1 MEFVTLRRYK
11 MKRTTLF
18 FSLIL
23 VSALLVSGC
32 SSALAINAV
41 PQLASAVTAPTVTA
55 VAPAPV
61 SYTTASTNET
71 LAALEGTLTTLYE
84 QVNPS
89 VVNIDVIIGSTQSSR
104 MRQQLPQG
112 GSEALGSGFVWD
124 DQGHIVTNNHVVE
137 NATSISVTFA
147 DGTVA
152 DAKLVGADPNS
163 DLAVI
168 QVDVP
173 ADQLFP
179 VTMTDSD
186 LVKVGQ
192 LAIAIG
198 NPYGLSGTMTAGII
212 SALSRSLPV
221 SLNDGL
227 SGSTY
232 TIPDI
237 IQTDAAI
244 NPGNSGGVLVNDM
257 GEVVGVTAAIES
269 TTGSNSGIGFVIP
282 ANIVSQVVP
291 NLIKDGKYEHPYMG
305 ITGVSLTREI
315 AQAMNLNP
323 DQKGVLVVE
332 VTTNSP
338 AEKAGLK
345 GSTIDNTENGQGMP
359 VGGDVIISI
368 DGAPVEG
375 FSDLSSFLYNQAGV
389 GQTVNLTVLRD
400 GSEKTLSITLG
411 ALPE

>member
-1 MEFVTLRRYK
+1 
-11 MKRTTLF
+11 MKRTTF
-18 FSLIL
+18 FLSLIL
-23 VSALLVSGC
+23 VSALLLTGC
-32 SSALAINAV
+32 SSVLAISAA
-41 PQLASAVTAPTVTA
+41 PQLASAITAPAATA

-61 SYTTASTNET
+61 SYTTISANET
-71 LAALEGTLTTLYE
+71 LAALQGTLADLYE

-89 VVNIDVIIGSTQSSR
+89 VVNIEVIIASTQSSR
-104 MRQQLPQG
+104 TRSPFPQ
-112 GSEALGSGFVWD
+112 ENAALGSGFVWD
-124 DQGHIVTNNHVVE
+124 DEGHIITNNHVVE
-137 NATSISVTFA
+137 NATTITVTFA

-173 ADQLFP
+173 ADQLYP

-221 SLNDGL
+221 SLDGGL

-291 NLIKDGKYEHPYMG
+291 ELIQNGKYEHPYMG
-305 ITGVSLTREI
+305 ITGVSLTPEI

-332 VTTNSP
+332 VTANSP
-338 AEKAGLK
+338 AEKAGLQ
-345 GSTIDNTENGQGMP
+345 GSQVTNTADGEGMP
-359 VGGDVIISI
+359 VGGDVIIAI
-368 DGAPVEG
+368 DGTPVEG
-375 FSDLSSFLYNQAGV
+375 FNDLTSFLYNQAKV
-389 GQTVNLTVLRD
+389 GQTVSLTVLRD
-400 GSEKTLSITLG
+400 GSEKTLSLTLG
-411 ALPE
+411 IVPE